1 MSTLSL
7 SKQTKLIKTDDFSSV
22 FNFRKRIAGK
32 YLVFHYKVL
41 AELEDN
47 LVQKLSTH
55 QLEADSLVTTKQTDD
70 QHAFAKMKPNQPIAM
85 RVGLAVAK
93 KVAKRAVDRNY
104 MKRVLREFVRIE
116 LRQLAMTRPNL
127 MKVDVV
133 IRVQKI
139 YSNQQ
144 FIEIQKEFNQLFS
157 GLLRKCH

>member
-1 MSTLSL
+1 M
-7 SKQTKLIKTDDFSSV
+7 IKTDDFSSV

-32 YLVFHYKVL
+32 YLVFHYKVS
-41 AELEDN
+41 AELKDKYEYKLESN
-47 LVQKLSTH
+47 LVQKLSTY

-70 QHAFAKMKPNQPIAM
+70 QHAFAKMKPNQPIVM